1 MQLYLVVDRM
11 GSPQHIRVVKG
22 LGSGLDE
29 AAVEAVQKYK
39 FAPATMNGQPVVVDL
54 YIEVNFKIVP

>member
-1 MQLYLVVDRM
+1 M
-11 GSPQHIRVVKG
+11 KG